1 MNEGDLLKRSAEER
15 ERIFK
20 RYERGREEGA
30 EIDPWE
36 DPGFEVYHATDRY
49 GFIHDKRLP
58 SKVDP
63 QEAKKL
69 QIELERQKK
78 WLKML
83 KNWDA
88 PAVKEK
94 LHSRVYKGL
103 PNSLR
108 TQAWAR
114 LLNVEK
120 VKKQQIGKYA
130 DMMKLARQYSTDAR
144 QIDSDVNRQFRE
156 HLHYR
161 ERYLYFFNYFLIK

>member
-1 MNEGDLLKRSAEER
+1 MNEEDLLKRSAEER
-15 ERIFK
+15 EKIFM

-69 QIELERQKK
+69 EIELERRKK

-88 PAVKEK
+88 PATKEK
-94 LHSRVYKGL
+94 LHKRVYKGI

-108 TQAWAR
+108 TQVGTIVA
-114 LLNVEK
+114 
-120 VKKQQIGKYA
+120 KKSCF
-130 DMMKLARQYSTDAR
+130 M
-144 QIDSDVNRQFRE
+144 
-156 HLHYR
+156 
-161 ERYLYFFNYFLIK
+161 